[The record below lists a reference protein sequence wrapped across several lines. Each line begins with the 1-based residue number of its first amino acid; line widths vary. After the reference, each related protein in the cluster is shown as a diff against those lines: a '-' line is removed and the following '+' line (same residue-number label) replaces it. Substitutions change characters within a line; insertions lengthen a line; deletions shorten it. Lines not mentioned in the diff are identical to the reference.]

1 MNDSFFFRNFPV
13 YKTVEMSHEEDINKI
28 TESMVEDYILLAKEH
43 KFSYRILI
51 PRNEKNNSY
60 AKKIGL
66 NIQLYFLG
74 ELRKR
79 KIKVILRDI
88 KYIHDPQHYGW
99 LLLNSEI
106 YEKHLNS
113 E

>member
-1 MNDSFFFRNFPV
+1 MKDSFFFRNFPV

-60 AKKIGL
+60 AKKNRIEHSIIFFG
-66 NIQLYFLG
+66 
-74 ELRKR
+74 
-79 KIKVILRDI
+79 
-88 KYIHDPQHYGW
+88 
-99 LLLNSEI
+99 
-106 YEKHLNS
+106 
-113 E
+113 

>member
-1 MNDSFFFRNFPV
+1 MSDSFFFRNFPV
-13 YKTVEMSHEEDINKI
+13 YKTVDMSYEEDINRI
-28 TESMVEDYILLAKEH
+28 TESMVEDYILLAEEH

-66 NIQLYFLG
+66 KIQLHFLD

-79 KIKVILRDI
+79 KIKVVLRDI
-88 KYIHDPQHYGW
+88 KYLHDPQHYGW

-106 YEKHLNS
+106 YNKHMNS
-113 E
+113 Q